1 MNPEIAAL
9 VHAEAAAIGLRLSPE
24 HWPGTVQNME
34 LIATMA
40 KVVMSFSLP
49 PQIEPAP
56 VFSHDKS

>member
-9 VHAEAAAIGLRLSPE
+9 VDAEAAAIGLLLSPE
-24 HWPGTVQNME
+24 HRPGTVQNLE

-40 KVVMSFSLP
+40 KLVMSFPLP

-56 VFSHDKS
+56 VFSHD